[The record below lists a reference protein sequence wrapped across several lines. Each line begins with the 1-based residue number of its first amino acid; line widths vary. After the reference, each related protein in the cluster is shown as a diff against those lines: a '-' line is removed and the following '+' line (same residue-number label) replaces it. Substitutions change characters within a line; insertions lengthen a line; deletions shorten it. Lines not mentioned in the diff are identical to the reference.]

1 MSSQQ
6 NLLSN
11 IECEYKFALNP
22 DYVESFVREFCE
34 KFNEAISLRYQA
46 LPQSFTSEHALSEFI
61 VDPLTVCK
69 ESLQNEYFDTA
80 TDLLFGQFYAGLR
93 LRRSSKREG
102 VEQTLKFKGRENC
115 GASHVHKELN
125 VFVPRD
131 LQEPDLSLFKAED
144 LPEGLLDFVH
154 KNPVQRKYQTDFVRE
169 RIVLTVPL
177 FLSFELAV
185 DQGDICAHN
194 GSEGSEDHH
203 SPICEVEFELKSI
216 DEGYLKLMGANIH
229 DLDDVRLEFSAFINE
244 IMLLVAG
251 APKEYL
257 DAAHLFGL
265 EGDRALNANTH
276 ATDVVDG
283 IEGIDGVYGVAGTDG
298 VEGIEAAD
306 TVDSDSAIDIADA
319 EVVESAD
326 IASEIELEKGYISS
340 SEESL
345 NSADSADFADSGA
358 CYPSSDAASLWFSR
372 PKGSTGQLNLQ
383 ACPYKEG
390 GLIGREPL
398 SKLKRAVLL
407 NARYG
412 SGAKGDSS
420 QFRIDIDGLRQ
431 DLERYNQQ
439 EQPSLNSFIAA
450 VTMLADAQSSA
461 VGYAN
466 LFGLPENFADL
477 LGVVELTVD
486 FSLHHKPFTWTPK
499 AKQRHH
505 AMCQEPEFR
514 DLSMILA
521 SECSSMF
528 IEINNSLWLMPFY
541 HQLQHAMESNQQF
554 SLEQFKMLCRCT
566 NHNSYSLKV
575 AEYTERLLYSLKRC
589 AMILDFEITS
599 DQPLLKD
606 QIVAPVKADADAN
619 GDEAQQKRSL
629 TLATQYHMRLMW
641 NNV

>member
-22 DYVESFVREFCE
+22 DYVGSFVREFCE
-34 KFNEAISLRYQA
+34 KFNEVISLRYHA
-46 LPQSFTSEHALSEFI
+46 LPHSFTNEHALSEFI

-80 TDLLFGQFYAGLR
+80 DDLLFDQFCVGLR
-93 LRRSSKREG
+93 LRRSSKRDG
-102 VEQTLKFKGRENC
+102 VEQTLKFKGCENF

-125 VFVPRD
+125 VFVSCD
-131 LQEPDLSLFKAED
+131 LKEPDLTLFKAED
-144 LPEGLLDFVH
+144 LPEGLLDFVQKH
-154 KNPVQRKYQTDFVRE
+154 LVQRKYQTDFVRE
-169 RIVLTVPL
+169 RINLTVPL
-177 FLSFELAV
+177 FLCFELAV
-185 DQGDICAHN
+185 DQGDIWVHN
-194 GSEGSEDHH
+194 GSEKHH

-216 DEGYLKLMGANIH
+216 DEAYLKLMGTNIH
-229 DLDDVRLEFSAFINE
+229 DLDDVRLEFSSFINE

-265 EGDRALNANTH
+265 DGDQALNANTNNI
-276 ATDVVDG
+276 V
-283 IEGIDGVYGVAGTDG
+283 
-298 VEGIEAAD
+298 D
-306 TVDSDSAIDIADA
+306 TVDSIDAVDTVDCADAIDIANA
-319 EVVESAD
+319 EVVASSD
-326 IASEIELEKGYISS
+326 IASELEK
-340 SEESL
+340 ETED
-345 NSADSADFADSGA
+345 NGA
-358 CYPSSDAASLWFSR
+358 CYPFSVSASLWLTPS
-372 PKGSTGQLNLQ
+372 KGFNGQLSLQ

-390 GLIGREPL
+390 GLIGHEPL
-398 SKLKRAVLL
+398 SKFKRAVLL

-412 SGAKGDSS
+412 SEAKNISS
-420 QFRIDIDGLRQ
+420 QFRIDSDGLRQ
-431 DLERYNQQ
+431 EIERYNQL
-439 EQPSLNSFIAA
+439 EHPSLNSFITV
-450 VTMLADAQSSA
+450 VTKLIDAQSLA

-477 LGVVELTVD
+477 SGIVGLIVD
-486 FSLHHKPFTWTPK
+486 FSLHHKSFTWTPR

-505 AMCQEPEFR
+505 AMCQDPEFR

-528 IEINNSLWLMPFY
+528 MEINNSLWLMPFY
-541 HQLQHAMESNQQF
+541 HQMQHAMESNQKF

-575 AEYTERLLYSLKRC
+575 AEYTERLLYALKRC
-589 AMILDFEITS
+589 AMILDFEIVNE
-599 DQPLLKD
+599 QALLKD
-606 QIVAPVKADADAN
+606 QVITPAN
-619 GDEAQQKRSL
+619 IYSAANSDEIQQKRNLS
-629 TLATQYHMRLMW
+629 LATQYHMRLIW